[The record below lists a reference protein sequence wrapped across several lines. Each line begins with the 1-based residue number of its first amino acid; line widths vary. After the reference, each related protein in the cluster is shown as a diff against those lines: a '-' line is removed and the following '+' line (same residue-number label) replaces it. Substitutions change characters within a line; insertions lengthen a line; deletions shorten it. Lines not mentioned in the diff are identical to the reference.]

1 MMTKMLMFDAVDEGD
16 DEEDDGDDML
26 GLRQV

>member
-1 MMTKMLMFDAVDEGD
+1 MMTKMLMFDSVGEHD
-16 DEEDDGDDML
+16 DEEGDGDDML